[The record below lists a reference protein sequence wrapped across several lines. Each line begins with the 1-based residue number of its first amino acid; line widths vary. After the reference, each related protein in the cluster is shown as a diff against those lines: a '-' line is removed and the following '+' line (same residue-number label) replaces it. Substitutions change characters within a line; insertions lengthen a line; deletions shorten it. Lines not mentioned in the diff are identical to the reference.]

1 MSKSIQPP
9 SLMAYQGARGGGLT
23 NERPGTD
30 LVILGPMRG
39 LEINYMGRGH
49 SKCKFIYVYTYRN
62 SIKESAKGPIL

>member
-30 LVILGPMRG
+30 HVILGPMRG

-49 SKCKFIYVYTYRN
+49 IFTNIKKIYKHCY
-62 SIKESAKGPIL
+62 SMKESA